1 MEEAEAL
8 GSKLGIMVKGGQFRC
23 YGSAQH
29 IKNKYG
35 TGFEVEIKIKPLESD
50 GNQHYFNLFHIE
62 SFVSKMPL
70 DHAIRR
76 MKESNFPDEL
86 ISEIRSQGLGDE
98 LVRESKLD
106 R

>member
-1 MEEAEAL
+1 
-8 GSKLGIMVKGGQFRC
+8 
-23 YGSAQH
+23 
-29 IKNKYG
+29 
-35 TGFEVEIKIKPLESD
+35 
-50 GNQHYFNLFHIE
+50 
-62 SFVSKMPL
+62 MPL

-106 R
+106 RQGNIRMKHLVEWVHNMKHGMRVVRNFAQSFGQVTLLAQTTLEQIF

>member
-1 MEEAEAL
+1 
-8 GSKLGIMVKGGQFRC
+8 
-23 YGSAQH
+23 
-29 IKNKYG
+29 
-35 TGFEVEIKIKPLESD
+35 
-50 GNQHYFNLFHIE
+50 
-62 SFVSKMPL
+62 MPL

-106 R
+106 RQGNIRMKHLVEWVHNMKHGMRVVRNFAESFGQVTLLEQYSDYFKIRF

>member
-1 MEEAEAL
+1 
-8 GSKLGIMVKGGQFRC
+8 
-23 YGSAQH
+23 
-29 IKNKYG
+29 
-35 TGFEVEIKIKPLESD
+35 
-50 GNQHYFNLFHIE
+50 
-62 SFVSKMPL
+62 MPL

-106 R
+106 RQGNIRMKHLVEWVHNMKHGMRVVRNFAQSFGQVTLLEQYSDYFKIRF

>member
-1 MEEAEAL
+1 
-8 GSKLGIMVKGGQFRC
+8 
-23 YGSAQH
+23 
-29 IKNKYG
+29 
-35 TGFEVEIKIKPLESD
+35 
-50 GNQHYFNLFHIE
+50 
-62 SFVSKMPL
+62 MPL

-106 R
+106 RQGNIRMKHLVEWVHNMKHGMRVVRNFA